1 MAAGRSVGGRWR
13 LPRSTANFGQNRKMA
28 RPAAGRR
35 IHRIVGFATSCKIK
49 NINQF
54 NRLSVAPILLKL
66 RQTTGDPHESQ

>member
-1 MAAGRSVGGRWR
+1 
-13 LPRSTANFGQNRKMA
+13 MA

-35 IHRIVGFATSCKIK
+35 IVGFATIWKIK

-54 NRLSVAPILLKL
+54 NPLAVAPILLKL